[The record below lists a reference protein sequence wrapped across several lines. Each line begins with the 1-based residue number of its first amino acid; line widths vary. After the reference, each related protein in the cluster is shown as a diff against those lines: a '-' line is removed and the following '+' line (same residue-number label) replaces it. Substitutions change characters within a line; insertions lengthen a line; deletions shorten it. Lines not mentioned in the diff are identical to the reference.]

1 VTVTMSVMRQFP
13 NRIRNIIQASGLKLN
28 TISKTSG
35 VSHTY
40 LTKLVND
47 SINRPGKDKIASVM
61 LALNFSISE
70 INRTLAEYDYRPL
83 NTHDIPGILSNN
95 LRRKIE
101 GNTLSLYDRLH
112 MRLLLSPLERLKGT
126 RILVKGSPSVL
137 FMPEELYLA
146 RDAIYSSDPVAQQF
160 YLAFNRALFRDRQE
174 HQLRTFEAGHPSE
187 TLVCRKC
194 LEAYIDAQLGDQPD
208 HHRQLVAVYFG
219 NVLRALKQYP
229 EQQLLYIVDRCTY
242 FDFQLQGADQPHPK
256 VFFLGRKLHTYGSA
270 KPQLN
275 LQGFSSDGPAMIAL
289 FLKETESSRQA
300 AIPQLLENYPE
311 RLIGYLEDRFH
322 RHGMGDDLAAAM
334 AGMRLDIV
342 TQPDRDGGG
351 TTFPHPGG
359 L

>member
-1 VTVTMSVMRQFP
+1 MTTVMRQFP
-13 NRIRNIIQASGLKLN
+13 NCIRNIIQASGLKLN

-40 LTKLVND
+40 LTKLVKD

-70 INRTLAEYDYRPL
+70 INSTLAEYDYRPL

-101 GNTLSLYDRLH
+101 GNALSLYDHLH
-112 MRLLLSPLERLKGT
+112 MRLLLSPLERLEGT

-137 FMPEELYLA
+137 FMPEALYLA

-160 YLAFNRALFRDRQE
+160 YLEFNRALFRERQE

-187 TLVCRKC
+187 TYICRKC
-194 LEAYIDAQLGDQPD
+194 LEAYIDDQLGDQPD
-208 HHRQLVAVYFG
+208 RHRQLVTAYFG
-219 NVLRALKQYP
+219 NVLRALRRYP
-229 EQQLLYIVDRCTY
+229 AQQRLHIVERCTY

-256 VFFLGRKLHTYGSA
+256 VFFLGRKLHAYDGA
-270 KPQLN
+270 RQQLN

-289 FLKETESSRQA
+289 FLKETDSSRLA
-300 AIPQLLENYPE
+300 AIPRLVENYPE
-311 RLIGYLEDRFH
+311 NLIAYLEDRFN
-322 RHGMGDDLAAAM
+322 RHGLGDSLAAAM
-334 AGMRLDIV
+334 AGKALS
-342 TQPDRDGGG
+342 
-351 TTFPHPGG
+351 
-359 L
+359 